1 MGGVRRG
8 RRKRS
13 GSTRELWVV
22 MDMLVIFVVVMIG
35 ADICQNLSNG
45 TSHVNYTSTK
55 LLEKGEE
62 ET

>member
-22 MDMLVIFVVVMIG
+22 MDMFVIFVVVMIG
-35 ADICQNLSNG
+35 VYVCQNLSNG
-45 TSHVNYTSTK
+45 TLHVSYTSMK
-55 LLEKGEE
+55 LLEKDEE